1 MSSIFVSF
9 CLKCEVSLIKNSSK
23 KDSVVDFQKSVINLP
38 KLSGDSLTMIIL
50 SDGSTFYLPCSM
62 FSTSKKFGN
71 NDNILLSFFQ
81 VNLIY
86 FLFRLPNKLFKACRF
101 LYPILKLN

>member
-62 FSTSKKFGN
+62 FSTSNKFGN
-71 NDNILLSFFQ
+71 NDNNITKFLSSKSD
-81 VNLIY
+81 
-86 FLFRLPNKLFKACRF
+86 LFSFSLTK
-101 LYPILKLN
+101 